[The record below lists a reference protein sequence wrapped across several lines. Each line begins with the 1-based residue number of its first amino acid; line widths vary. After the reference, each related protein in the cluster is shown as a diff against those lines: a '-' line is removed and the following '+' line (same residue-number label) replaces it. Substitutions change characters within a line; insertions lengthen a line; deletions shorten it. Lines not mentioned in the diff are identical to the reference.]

1 MPTKPRPVTTCDCE
15 TDPFIHDRVG
25 RPFIWG
31 FYDGKDFKTF
41 DTTEQFV
48 EHVSTKRITLYAH
61 NGGKFDFMYLLSHVS
76 RLQTETKAQIINGR
90 IVSMALGEAELVD
103 SYAAVPEAL
112 GAIKKDEI
120 AYWKMEKECR
130 AEHREEIIKYLRGD
144 CLYLYELMTAYRK
157 AAGLKKTIASNAL
170 AHAKKLG
177 IKPGTTNHRFD
188 SSYRPF
194 FFGGR
199 TQCFRPGTHENFSV
213 FDIKSSYPNAMMH
226 DHPTGNYMYRRNDFG
241 ALTREEINRTM
252 VEVECFANGC
262 FPLRTEGSEG
272 LNFPKA
278 HGRYRITGWEYLAA
292 KDLGL
297 MDDEKLIEVRY
308 TDQTIN
314 FKDYVLHWYGY
325 KNAHPK
331 KTDPINYTIGKI
343 MMNSLYGKMAQNPER
358 YHDYKIVENGA
369 PLPCNK
375 PMPDKEGTCKV
386 CRFKEFEHGW
396 MFYTTFEGVTF
407 HRRESLWKYRYRFG
421 IEWEAKPLYKN
432 VATGASIT
440 GFARAYLLRAI
451 HAVGEPHIIYCDTDS
466 LVVDQFG
473 DTRALQQSDKIGD
486 WELEINRARVGHFNG
501 KKQYGI
507 EIDGK
512 APCTCPER
520 KGTCK
525 RHKVV
530 NKGARLT
537 FQEMERMATGEE
549 ILYEPIA
556 PSFSLARGIVFTDR
570 LIRKTGN

>member
-1 MPTKPRPVTTCDCE
+1 MPRPRAVATCDCE
-15 TDPFIHDRVG
+15 TDPFLHNRVG

-41 DTTEQFV
+41 DTTDAFV
-48 EHVSTKRITLYAH
+48 DHVKDKRITLYAH

-76 RLQTETKAQIINGR
+76 KIQRETKAQIINGR
-90 IVSMALGEAELVD
+90 IVSMNMGAAELVD

-120 AYWKMEKECR
+120 AYWKLEKEN
-130 AEHREEIIKYLRGD
+130 REQYRDEIIAYLRGD
-144 CLYLYELMTAYRK
+144 CVYLHELMIAYRK
-157 AAGLKKTIASNAL
+157 AAGMKKTIASNAL

-177 IKPGTTNHRFD
+177 IQPGTTNHRFD

-226 DHPTGNYMYRRNDFG
+226 EHPTGNEMKRRDDFG
-241 ALTREEINRTM
+241 HLTRDEITRSM
-252 VEVECFANGC
+252 VILKCYAHGC
-262 FPLRTEGSEG
+262 FPARTEGSEG

-278 HGRYRITGWEYLAA
+278 YGEYRVTGWEYLAA

-297 MDDEKLIEVRY
+297 IDDEKLIEVRY
-308 TDQTIN
+308 TDSKIT
-314 FKDYVLHWYGY
+314 FKDYVLHWYEY

-331 KTDPINYTIGKI
+331 KIDPINYTIGKI

-375 PMPDKEGTCKV
+375 PIADKDGVCKV
-386 CRFKEFEHGW
+386 CHFKEFEHGW
-396 MFYTTFEGVTF
+396 LFYTTFEGVTF
-407 HRRESLWKYRYRFG
+407 HRRDSLWKYRYRFG

-473 DTRALQQSDKIGD
+473 DTSALTQSDKIGD

-501 KKQYGI
+501 KKQYAI
-507 EIDGK
+507 EVDGK
-512 APCTCPER
+512 APCTCQNR
-520 KGTCK
+520 NGTCK

-537 FQEMERMATGEE
+537 FQEMERMAAGEE
-549 ILYEPIA
+549 ILYEPAA